1 MVGLEDSDAYLPF
14 PAIVGQEDLKQAL
27 LVLAVNDSL
36 DGLLIRG
43 EKGTAKSTAVRA
55 LSELLP
61 EQKVISDCPYGCD
74 PENPELQCEDCQSRD
89 DVPVDTRPVP
99 LVTLPLGATR
109 ERVVGTLSV
118 SDALSGDATFDPGLL
133 AQANRG
139 ILYVDEVNLL
149 DDHLVDVLL
158 DAAASGINRVEREGM
173 SITHPASFMLVGTMN
188 PEEGDLRPQFK
199 DRFAMQVSVQG
210 AEEIDERVTVIDRAL
225 NQEAVTESHQDEVS
239 KLREQISHARE
250 RLSDV
255 DLPDSL
261 RREIATLCQ
270 NAGVDGHRADIATAR
285 GSLAL
290 AALNERTRVTA
301 SDIHTAA
308 RLALPHRLQS
318 SPFEEQPDVED
329 VLENDLNDNS
339 DEQDSASNRDGNDE
353 TRNRDPKKDANG
365 KNDNV
370 SPDMDGD
377 STSAEKNGSDSD
389 RGVSQGSLKENDQY
403 SDKSI
408 SEANEQPTELTDVG
422 SLSVDFPDTDP
433 ESTSETGRLA
443 SVADAANT
451 GAKIRTEQAD
461 NADDIDVSAS
471 IRQAAQRGDTELSKS
486 DLQTSVKE
494 GQETALVVFV
504 VDASASM
511 KPAIRTAKSVVMELL
526 KDSYQNRDEIAFI
539 TFAGEDADIVLPP
552 TDSVTLA
559 ARHLKELPLGDKTPL
574 PAGLNTAA
582 KLLSD
587 VSPAKS
593 TIVLVTDGKANTATG
608 DITEATES
616 AARNLTE
623 KAAKLL
629 LVDTS
634 DNTDYAGVTDQI
646 VKFPNT
652 TRISIEELSAEY
664 VEKTLQ

>member
-55 LSELLP
+55 LSEVLP

-261 RREIATLCQ
+261 RREIATLCR

-370 SPDMDGD
+370 SPDIDGD

-389 RGVSQGSLKENDQY
+389 RGVSQGSLKDNDQY

-408 SEANEQPTELTDVG
+408 SEANEQSTELTDVG

-552 TDSVTLA
+552 TDSVALA

-587 VSPAKS
+587 VSPAKG